1 MGVISAA
8 RPYLPGIAFLAVGAI
23 LSHLIAGAVDGLQP
37 LVVAVGI
44 GALVGNTAGTP
55 DAAEPGVGVD
65 KLFLETGIVLL
76 GAAVVIE
83 EFLAAGPTVL
93 GLVVVAVGGGL
104 LLAEAIARGLFRLD
118 GTTPSLYAGA
128 RVSAASPRSS
138 RSGAC
143 STRGGQRSRSR
154 RRPSSSLTPSRS
166 SRSRS
171 PASGSDS
178 PAASSASGPA

>member
-118 GTTPSLYAGA
+118 GTTPSLWPRA

-143 STRGGQRSRSR
+143 STRGVSDHVRGGD
-154 RRPSSSLTPSRS
+154 RPPL
-166 SRSRS
+166 
-171 PASGSDS
+171 
-178 PAASSASGPA
+178 

>member
-118 GTTPSLYAGA
+118 GTTPSLFTAGA
-128 RVSAASPRSS
+128 SICGVSAVVAIGRVLDA
-138 RSGAC
+138 R
-143 STRGGQRSRSR
+143 GQRSRSR

>member
-104 LLAEAIARGLFRLD
+104 LLAEAIARVCSGSTGRRPLLA
-118 GTTPSLYAGA
+118 AGA
-128 RVSAASPRSS
+128 SICGVSAVVAIGRVLDA
-138 RSGAC
+138 R
-143 STRGGQRSRSR
+143 GQRSRSR

>member
-118 GTTPSLYAGA
+118 GTTPSLYRGREYLRRLRGRRDRARARRAG
-128 RVSAASPRSS
+128 VSDHV
-138 RSGAC
+138 
-143 STRGGQRSRSR
+143 RGGD
-154 RRPSSSLTPSRS
+154 RPPL
-166 SRSRS
+166 
-171 PASGSDS
+171 
-178 PAASSASGPA
+178 